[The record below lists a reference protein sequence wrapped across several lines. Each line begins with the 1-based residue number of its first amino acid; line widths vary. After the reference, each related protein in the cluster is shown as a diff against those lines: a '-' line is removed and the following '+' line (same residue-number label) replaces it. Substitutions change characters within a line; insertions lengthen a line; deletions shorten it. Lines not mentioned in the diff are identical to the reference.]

1 MVGVSPIN
9 VITRVNLDEGF
20 ASQDGYVCYYSD
32 GVSHT
37 AVKEQNPY

>member
-9 VITRVNLDEGF
+9 VVACIDFQVGF
-20 ASQDGYVCYYSD
+20 TSQNGYLGYYSD